1 MRTSFPNDF
10 NNWEIRG
17 YDKTIT
23 IKTTFINDNERWD
36 VSGEIDGTV
45 RTVFSNN
52 FEQWAFDLD
61 MTGLEEDLQ
70 IAIIFVA
77 IYTSFKDQ
85 H

>member
-85 H
+85 L